1 MHYLSILTI
10 MKNEA
15 MNLKIWIDHYIWQGV
30 DHLYIIDNNS
40 NDGSIEIVEDLINNG
55 YPITLYKLFEPHQ
68 QVKHYR
74 YVYDKEK
81 LQEKTKW
88 LIVADL
94 DEFFYCNNSKI
105 SYELK
110 FCENFDLVISKWR
123 MFGSN
128 NCIEHPKD
136 IRTSLTK
143 RVQDLHILTKYIFQ
157 TKNIFSKSLGIHS
170 LNYGYAK
177 KIDLSEIFR
186 LNHYPI
192 QSKEYFE
199 KVKMT
204 RGAADRIDNIRDWEY
219 FNEYNKNT
227 YYEDNDLKN
236 MILNTNINN
245 ISNHYNITNYNNNI
259 YYYIM
264 IPIIINIII
273 YIILVNIKNF
283 L

>member
-68 QVKHYR
+68 QEKHYR

-110 FCENFDLVISKWR
+110 FCENFDLIISKWR

-143 RVQDLHILTKYIFQ
+143 RVQDLHILTKYI
-157 TKNIFSKSLGIHS
+157 
-170 LNYGYAK
+170 
-177 KIDLSEIFR
+177 
-186 LNHYPI
+186 
-192 QSKEYFE
+192 
-199 KVKMT
+199 
-204 RGAADRIDNIRDWEY
+204 
-219 FNEYNKNT
+219 
-227 YYEDNDLKN
+227 
-236 MILNTNINN
+236 
-245 ISNHYNITNYNNNI
+245 
-259 YYYIM
+259 
-264 IPIIINIII
+264 
-273 YIILVNIKNF
+273 
-283 L
+283 